1 MFERER
7 YMVRGRKRFVL
18 ISRGWQVSRLTAYSI
33 LVPPYM
39 ILILTSPYISNY
51 LIIFIFIFF
60 WGGGGGAFQADF
72 LPKPGRCQGIGT

>member
-7 YMVRGRKRFVL
+7 YMVRGRKRFAL

-60 WGGGGGAFQADF
+60 WGGGAFQADF

>member
-7 YMVRGRKRFVL
+7 YMVRGRKRFAL

-51 LIIFIFIFF
+51 LIIFIYFF
-60 WGGGGGAFQADF
+60 LGGGELFKQISCLNQGGVKA
-72 LPKPGRCQGIGT
+72 

>member
-7 YMVRGRKRFVL
+7 YMVRGRKRFAL

-51 LIIFIFIFF
+51 LIIFIYFF
-60 WGGGGGAFQADF
+60 LGAFQADF